1 MSPED
6 PRTQKIE
13 ATQTKRRLDLLII
26 DPHDPA
32 ACLDDLE
39 RALVGQCTLLPVPRE
54 DAARRRILQDSQKAG
69 HPINPEIA
77 LVMATSGSTG
87 TPKGAMLSPTN
98 LISSADAT
106 HHALGGPGQW
116 LLAMPAHHIAGIQ
129 VLIRSL
135 VAGVDPLCLD
145 LSDGFKIPEFIAKT
159 QELVSTGDRSYT
171 ALTPMQ
177 LAKAM
182 DSLAGIEALR
192 SFDGILIG
200 GAPLPVELAES
211 ARELGIIFHTTYG
224 SSETSGGCVYNGIP
238 LRGVHIKVDADS
250 RVLLSGPMI
259 AHGYRNAPNHEAFSE
274 PGWFRTSDS
283 GRIHDGK
290 LEIIGRMDTI
300 IDSGGLKLHPEIVE
314 KALLS
319 MPGVKAACALGV
331 PHPRLGQAV
340 VAAYVGAPSPMEL
353 MTFLHEGALERW
365 QIPKELKQVD
375 SLPTTAL
382 GKVDRPKLQ
391 ALF

>member
-6 PRTQKIE
+6 PRTQQIE
-13 ATQTKRRLDLLII
+13 ATQTKRRLDLLVI

-32 ACLDDLE
+32 SCLDDVE
-39 RALVGQCTLLPVPRE
+39 RALVGEYTLLPVPKN
-54 DAARRRILQDSQKAG
+54 DAARRQILQDSQQAG
-69 HPINPEIA
+69 HAISPEIA

-87 TPKGAMLSPTN
+87 TPKGAMLSPAN

-116 LLAMPAHHIAGIQ
+116 LLAMPAHHIAGMQ

-145 LSDGFKIPEFIAKT
+145 VSGGFQIPEFAAKT
-159 QELVSTGDRSYT
+159 RELCSTGDRSYT

-182 DSLAGIEALR
+182 DTLEGIEALR

-211 ARELGIIFHTTYG
+211 AQKLDIIFHTTYG
-224 SSETSGGCVYNGIP
+224 SSETAGGCVYNGLP
-238 LRGVHIKVDADS
+238 LRGVRVRVDADS
-250 RVLLSGPMI
+250 RVLLGGPMI
-259 AHGYRNAPNHEAFSE
+259 ACGYRNAPHHEAFSE
-274 PGWFRTSDS
+274 PGWFKTSDS
-283 GRIHDGK
+283 GRIRDGK

-319 MPGVKAACALGV
+319 MPGVEAACALGV

-340 VAAYVGAPSPMEL
+340 VAAYVGSPSPMEL
-353 MTFLHEGALERW
+353 MTFLHEGALEHW
-365 QIPKELKQVD
+365 QIPKELKQLEC
-375 SLPTTAL
+375 LPTTSL
-382 GKVDRPKLQ
+382 GKVDRPKLS